1 MEGCFSMINTVKEFK
16 VWRAHFCC
24 SPKGKSAI
32 DGMKKLR
39 QGDNEFPYG
48 NLESSVL
55 STCFLAAKYLPKK
68 DQMDSRRRIGGLQLP
83 VSAIKAGSKRK
94 PQNVGRNSLILHLST
109 FLKFYT
115 SDESTF
121 DWVGKKTPD
130 FGEDHPD
137 LVAKFVNAV
146 YSDENIPAEGVGRFA
161 RKSQKDGIRLAHWK
175 LQD

>member
-1 MEGCFSMINTVKEFK
+1 MIKIVKEFK
-16 VWRAHFCC
+16 VWRAHFCY
-24 SPKGKSAI
+24 SPKGMLAI
-32 DGMKKLR
+32 DEMKKLR
-39 QGDNEFPYG
+39 QGDNEFPYA
-48 NLESSVL
+48 NLESSIL

-83 VSAIKAGSKRK
+83 VSFIKRDSKRK

-115 SDESTF
+115 ADESTF
-121 DWVGKKTPD
+121 DWVGKKIPK

-137 LVAKFVNAV
+137 LIAKFINAV
-146 YSDENIPAEGVGRFA
+146 YSDENIPAGGVERFS
-161 RKSQKDGIRLAHWK
+161 RNSQKYGIRLAHWK

>member
-1 MEGCFSMINTVKEFK
+1 MMRTVKEFR

-32 DGMKKLR
+32 DKMKKLQ

-55 STCFLAAKYLPKK
+55 STCFLAAKYLPEK
-68 DQMDSRRRIGGLQLP
+68 DQMDSRRRIGGLQL
-83 VSAIKAGSKRK
+83 STLKGQRK
-94 PQNVGRNSLILHLST
+94 PQNIGRNSLILHLST

-115 SDESTF
+115 ADESTF
-121 DWVGKKTPD
+121 DWVGKKLPA
-130 FGEDHPD
+130 FGQGRPE

-146 YSDENIPAEGVGRFA
+146 YKGEKIGAEAVERIT
-161 RKSQKDGIRLAHWK
+161 RKSHKDGIRLAHWK
-175 LQD
+175 LQN

>member
-1 MEGCFSMINTVKEFK
+1 MMNTVREFK

-32 DGMKKLR
+32 GGMKKLR

-55 STCFLAAKYLPKK
+55 STCFLATKYLPEKG
-68 DQMDSRRRIGGLQLP
+68 QMDSRRRVGGLQLP
-83 VSAIKAGSKRK
+83 VSAVKGDSKRK
-94 PQNVGRNSLILHLST
+94 PKNVGRNSLILHLST

-115 SDESTF
+115 ADESTF
-121 DWVGKKTPD
+121 DWVGKKIPS
-130 FGEDHPD
+130 FGQGHPE
-137 LVAKFVNAV
+137 LIARFVNAV
-146 YSDENIPAEGVGRFA
+146 YSGEHISAGSVERFA
-161 RKSQKDGIRLAHWK
+161 RKSQKVGIRLAHWK